1 MNKINLDKSYF
12 CMKIKEEE
20 EEEEVHVFEFLTN
33 QWNSFI
39 FSMMIYSNQ
48 QITNLCKKLD
58 LYRLLLLS
66 ALFHLM
72 YGWD

>member
-1 MNKINLDKSYF
+1 MDKSYF
-12 CMKIKEEE
+12 CMKIKEE

-58 LYRLLLLS
+58 LYRLHSLS

-72 YGWD
+72 YAWD